1 MNTVGSV
8 GAPSSVDVAHSSLG
22 SADEVE
28 KDKLFGLVMELTNPE
43 HRETALLELSKRR
56 TPHCCKL

>member
-1 MNTVGSV
+1 M
-8 GAPSSVDVAHSSLG
+8 DVAHSSLG